1 MMHFA
6 DGITITT
13 LVENYVDMLIPNTER
28 VKRPGLAFHFDPR
41 NKPIQAENGISMLVD
56 ISFAGQMYRI
66 LFDAGLSDSV
76 ILHNMSALKISP
88 DVIDHAVISHGHP
101 DHYGGLLAVLK
112 ARSVPLPVIIH
123 PNAFLT
129 RYVVAGNGW
138 VIPYY
143 NQSLRK
149 EELEAAG
156 GRLVLAANP
165 VQIGP
170 AAFTTGEIPLKT
182 PFEPPGPPSGTPS
195 SLRCLRNGKFEE
207 DETADDLA
215 LVVCLKDKGLV
226 VIAGCAH
233 AGIINTIRQ
242 AQAVTGVE
250 KVHAIFGGFH
260 LGFPGIPEEKSDK
273 TIEELKRLKPAIVSP
288 MHCSGFKTLTAVARE
303 MPEAFLLNT
312 AGAQITL

>member
-1 MMHFA
+1 MHAA
-6 DGITITT
+6 DGVTITT
-13 LVENYVDMLIPNTER
+13 LVENYVDMLIPDTDW

-41 NKPIQAENGISMLVD
+41 NRPIRAENGISLLVD
-56 ISFAGQMYRI
+56 ISFAGQNYRV

-76 ILHNMSALKISP
+76 ILHNMSALGISP
-88 DVIDHAVISHGHP
+88 DIIDHAIISHGHP
-101 DHYGGLLAVLK
+101 DHYGGLLGVLK

-156 GRLVLAANP
+156 GRLALASQP
-165 VQIGP
+165 MQIGP
-170 AAFTTGEIPLKT
+170 AAFTTGEIPLQT
-182 PFEPPGPPSGTPS
+182 PFEPPGPPSGSPS
-195 SLRCLRNGKFEE
+195 SLRCLKNGKFEE

-215 LVVCLKDKGLV
+215 LIVCLKDKGLV
-226 VIAGCAH
+226 VVAGCAH
-233 AGIINTIRQ
+233 AGIVNTIRQ
-242 AQAVTGVE
+242 AQAVTGIE
-250 KVHAIFGGFH
+250 KVHAVFGGFH
-260 LGFPGIPEEKSDK
+260 LGFPGIPEEKLDR
-273 TIEELKRLKPAIVSP
+273 TIEELKRLKPMIVSP
-288 MHCSGFKTLTAVARE
+288 MHCSGFKTLTKVARE

>member
-1 MMHFA
+1 MHVA
-6 DGITITT
+6 DAVVVTT

-41 NKPIQAENGISMLVD
+41 NKPIQAENGIALLID
-56 ISFAGQMYRI
+56 ITLSGQHYRI

-76 ILHNMSALKISP
+76 ILHNMSALGISP
-88 DVIDHAVISHGHP
+88 DIIDHAVISHGHP

-112 ARSVPLPVIIH
+112 ARTVPLPVILH
-123 PNAFLT
+123 PSAFLA

-143 NQSLRK
+143 NQAFRR
-149 EELEAAG
+149 EALEAAG
-156 GRLVLAANP
+156 GRLVLAAHP

-170 AAFTTGEIPLKT
+170 AAFTTGEIPLKIN
-182 PFEPPGPPSGTPS
+182 FEPPGPPAGTPS
-195 SLRCLRNGKFEE
+195 SLRCVHEGKFGE
-207 DETADDLA
+207 DPTADDLA
-215 LVVCLKDKGLV
+215 LAVCLKDKGLV
-226 VIAGCAH
+226 LFAGCAH

-250 KVHAIFGGFH
+250 KIHAVFGGFH
-260 LGFPGIPEEKSDK
+260 LGFPGIPQEKTDK

-288 MHCSGFKTLTAVARE
+288 MHCSGFHTLAAVARE

>member
-1 MMHFA
+1 MIFV

-28 VKRPGLAFHFDPR
+28 IKRPGLAFHFDPR

-56 ISFAGQMYRI
+56 ISFAGQNYRI

-88 DVIDHAVISHGHP
+88 DIIDHAVISHGHP

-129 RYVVAGNGW
+129 WYVVAGNGW

-165 VQIGP
+165 VQ
-170 AAFTTGEIPLKT
+170 
-182 PFEPPGPPSGTPS
+182 
-195 SLRCLRNGKFEE
+195 
-207 DETADDLA
+207 
-215 LVVCLKDKGLV
+215 
-226 VIAGCAH
+226 
-233 AGIINTIRQ
+233 
-242 AQAVTGVE
+242 
-250 KVHAIFGGFH
+250 
-260 LGFPGIPEEKSDK
+260 SDK
-273 TIEELKRLKPAIVSP
+273 TIEELKRLNPAIVSP
-288 MHCSGFKTLTAVARE
+288 MHCSGFKTLAAVARE

>member
-6 DGITITT
+6 DGVTITT

-41 NKPIQAENGISMLVD
+41 NRPIRAENGISMLVD
-56 ISFAGQMYRI
+56 ISFAGQHYRI

-88 DVIDHAVISHGHP
+88 DIIDHAVISHGHP
-101 DHYGGLLAVLK
+101 DHYGGLPALLK
-112 ARSVPLPVIIH
+112 ARSAPLPVIIH
-123 PNAFLT
+123 PDAFLT
-129 RYVVAGNGW
+129 RYVIAGNGW

-149 EELEAAG
+149 EDLEAAG
-156 GRLVLAANP
+156 GRLVLSKDP

-170 AAFTTGEIPLKT
+170 AAFTTGEIPLET
-182 PFEPPGPPSGTPS
+182 PFEPPGPPSGVPS
-195 SLRCLRNGKFEE
+195 SLRCLKNGGFEE
-207 DETADDLA
+207 DQTADDLA
-215 LVVCLKDKGLV
+215 LIVCLKDKGLV
-226 VIAGCAH
+226 VMAGCAH
-233 AGIINTIRQ
+233 AGIINTIRR
-242 AQAVTGVE
+242 AQAVTGIDD
-250 KVHAIFGGFH
+250 VHAIFGGFH
-260 LGFPGIPEEKSDK
+260 LGFPGIPQEKSDR

-288 MHCSGFKTLTAVARE
+288 MHCSGFKTLAAVARE

-312 AGAQITL
+312 AGSQISL